1 MTEFIGTVVM
11 GIVIF
16 VIWYAAGSI
25 GCDSKF
31 PSMQPKFGVLSGCTI
46 IVDGVR
52 IPSEN
57 YRVM

>member
-1 MTEFIGTVVM
+1 MKFIGIFVM
-11 GIVIF
+11 YVSIF
-16 VIWYAAGSI
+16 VIWWFACSV

-46 IVDGVR
+46 MVDGVR